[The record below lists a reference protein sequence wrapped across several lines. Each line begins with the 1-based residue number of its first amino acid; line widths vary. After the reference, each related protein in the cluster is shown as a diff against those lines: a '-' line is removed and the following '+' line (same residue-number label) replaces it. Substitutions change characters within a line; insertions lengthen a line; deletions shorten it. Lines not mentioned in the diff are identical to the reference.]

1 MLLRLLCATSILL
14 RLAKHKPRAYAL
26 IGRLTGNLV
35 LIEGNQ
41 LLLDVSGVGY
51 EVEVSASVLATSP
64 QSGKPLTLFTHFVV
78 REEAQLLFGFG
89 DQQERDLFR
98 AYIRINGVGP
108 KMALA
113 LISSI
118 SLPTLVSA
126 VQANEVGVLTKV
138 PGVGKKTA
146 ERLMV
151 ELKSRLDTLVPDGMS
166 AVSFAVGPADRAVG
180 REAEDALIALGYKP
194 NQATDAVQ
202 KALRAL
208 ANESGDLGT
217 EQLVTWVLRSM
228 ARGVS

>member
-1 MLLRLLCATSILL
+1 MAGL
-14 RLAKHKPRAYAL
+14 PV
-26 IGRLTGNLV
+26 V

-64 QSGKPLTLFTHFVV
+64 QAGKSLALYTHFVV

-89 DQQERDLFR
+89 DQRERDLFR

-151 ELKSRLDTLVPDGMS
+151 ELKSRLDTLMPEGMS
-166 AVSFAVGPADRAVG
+166 AVSLAVGSVDRAVG

-194 NQATDAVQ
+194 NQASDAVQ
-202 KALRAL
+202 QALRAL
-208 ANESGDLGT
+208 ANDSGDVGT

-228 ARGVS
+228 ARSV

>member
-1 MLLRLLCATSILL
+1 M
-14 RLAKHKPRAYAL
+14 

-64 QSGKPLTLFTHFVV
+64 QAGKSLALYTHFVV

-89 DQQERDLFR
+89 DQRERDLFR

-151 ELKSRLDTLVPDGMS
+151 ELKSRLDTLMPEGMS
-166 AVSFAVGPADRAVG
+166 AVSLAVGSVDRAVG

-194 NQATDAVQ
+194 NHASDAVQ
-202 KALRAL
+202 QALRAL
-208 ANESGDLGT
+208 ANDSGDVGT

-228 ARGVS
+228 ARSV

>member
-1 MLLRLLCATSILL
+1 M
-14 RLAKHKPRAYAL
+14 

-64 QSGKPLTLFTHFVV
+64 QAGKSLALYTHFVV

-89 DQQERDLFR
+89 DQRERDLFR

-151 ELKSRLDTLVPDGMS
+151 ELKSRLDTLMPEGMS
-166 AVSFAVGPADRAVG
+166 AVSLAVGSVDRAVG

-194 NQATDAVQ
+194 NQASDAVQ
-202 KALRAL
+202 QALRAL
-208 ANESGDLGT
+208 ANDSSDVGT

-228 ARGVS
+228 ARSV

>member
-1 MLLRLLCATSILL
+1 
-14 RLAKHKPRAYAL
+14 L

-51 EVEVSASVLATSP
+51 EVEVSASVLARSP
-64 QSGKPLTLFTHFVV
+64 QTGTTLALFTHFVV

-89 DQQERDLFR
+89 DRRERDLFR
-98 AYIRINGVGP
+98 AFIRINGVGP
-108 KMALA
+108 KMGLA

-118 SLPTLVSA
+118 SLEVLASA
-126 VQANEVGVLTKV
+126 VRANEVGVLTKV

-151 ELKSRLDTLVPDGMS
+151 ELRSRLDTLIPEGIGAGIRV
-166 AVSFAVGPADRAVG
+166 APAGRAAG

-194 NQATDAVQ
+194 NQAADAVEQ
-202 KALRAL
+202 AQRAL
-208 ANESGDLGT
+208 AGENASVGT

-228 ARGVS
+228 ARGN

>member
-1 MLLRLLCATSILL
+1 M
-14 RLAKHKPRAYAL
+14 

-41 LLLDVSGVGY
+41 LLLDVSGIGY
-51 EVEVSASVLATSP
+51 EVEVSASVLGTSP

-78 REEAQLLFGFG
+78 REDAQLLFGFG
-89 DQQERDLFR
+89 DQRERDLFR

-151 ELKSRLDTLVPDGMS
+151 ELKSRLDTLVPEGLS
-166 AVSFAVGPADRAVG
+166 AVSLSVGPADRAAG

-202 KALRAL
+202 QALRAM
-208 ANESGDLGT
+208 ASEPGEVGT
-217 EQLVTWVLRSM
+217 EQLVTWVLRGM
-228 ARGVS
+228 ARGA

>member
-1 MLLRLLCATSILL
+1 M
-14 RLAKHKPRAYAL
+14 

-64 QSGKPLTLFTHFVV
+64 QAGKSLALYTHFVV

-89 DQQERDLFR
+89 DQRERDLFR

-108 KMALA
+108 RMALA

-151 ELKSRLDTLVPDGMS
+151 ELKSRLDTLMPEGMS
-166 AVSFAVGPADRAVG
+166 AVSLAVGSVDRAVG

-194 NQATDAVQ
+194 NQASDAVQ
-202 KALRAL
+202 QALRAL

-228 ARGVS
+228 ARGAK

>member
-1 MLLRLLCATSILL
+1 M
-14 RLAKHKPRAYAL
+14 

-64 QSGKPLTLFTHFVV
+64 QAGKSLTLYTHFVV

-89 DQQERDLFR
+89 DQRERDLFR

-151 ELKSRLDTLVPDGMS
+151 ELKSRLDTLMPEGMS
-166 AVSFAVGPADRAVG
+166 AVSLAVGSVDRAVG

-194 NQATDAVQ
+194 NQASDAVQ
-202 KALRAL
+202 QALRAL
-208 ANESGDLGT
+208 ANDSGDVGT

-228 ARGVS
+228 ARSV

>member
-1 MLLRLLCATSILL
+1 MPLRLLCATSILL

-26 IGRLTGNLV
+26 IGRLTGKLV
-35 LIEGNQ
+35 LIEGDQ

-64 QSGKPLTLFTHFVV
+64 QLGKPLTLFTHFVV
-78 REEAQLLFGFG
+78 REDAQLLFGFG
-89 DQQERDLFR
+89 DQRERDLFR

-113 LISSI
+113 LISSV
-118 SLPTLVSA
+118 SLPTLVRA

-151 ELKSRLDTLVPDGMS
+151 ELKSRLDTLVPEGMS
-166 AVSFAVGPADRAVG
+166 AVSLSVGPADRAAG

-202 KALRAL
+202 HALRAL
-208 ANESGDLGT
+208 ASESGEVGT

-228 ARGVS
+228 ARGA

>member
-1 MLLRLLCATSILL
+1 M
-14 RLAKHKPRAYAL
+14 

-64 QSGKPLTLFTHFVV
+64 QAGKSLALYTHFVV

-89 DQQERDLFR
+89 DQRERDLFR

-151 ELKSRLDTLVPDGMS
+151 ELKSRLDTLMPEGMS
-166 AVSFAVGPADRAVG
+166 AVSLAVGSVDRAVG

-194 NQATDAVQ
+194 NQASDAVQ
-202 KALRAL
+202 QALRAL
-208 ANESGDLGT
+208 ANDSDDVGT

-228 ARGVS
+228 ARSV

>member
-1 MLLRLLCATSILL
+1 M
-14 RLAKHKPRAYAL
+14 

-64 QSGKPLTLFTHFVV
+64 QAGKSLALYTHFVV

-89 DQQERDLFR
+89 DQRERDLFR

-151 ELKSRLDTLVPDGMS
+151 ELKSRLDTLMPEGMS
-166 AVSFAVGPADRAVG
+166 AVSLAVGSVDRAVG

-194 NQATDAVQ
+194 NQASDAVQ
-202 KALRAL
+202 QALRAL
-208 ANESGDLGT
+208 ANDSGDVGT

-228 ARGVS
+228 ARSV

>member
-1 MLLRLLCATSILL
+1 M
-14 RLAKHKPRAYAL
+14 

-51 EVEVSASVLATSP
+51 EVEVSASVLASSP
-64 QSGKPLTLFTHFVV
+64 QTGTTLALFTHFVV

-89 DQQERDLFR
+89 DRRERDLFR
-98 AYIRINGVGP
+98 AFIRINGVGP
-108 KMALA
+108 KMGLA

-118 SLPTLVSA
+118 SLEVLASA
-126 VQANEVGVLTKV
+126 VRANEVGVLTKV

-151 ELKSRLDTLVPDGMS
+151 ELRSRLDTLIPEGIGAGIRVAP
-166 AVSFAVGPADRAVG
+166 AVRAAG

-194 NQATDAVQ
+194 NQAADAVEQ
-202 KALRAL
+202 AQRAL
-208 ANESGDLGT
+208 AGENASVGT

-228 ARGVS
+228 ARGN

>member
-1 MLLRLLCATSILL
+1 MPLRLLCATSILL
-14 RLAKHKPRAYAL
+14 RLAEHKPRAYAL

-51 EVEVSASVLATSP
+51 EVEVSASVLGTSP

-78 REEAQLLFGFG
+78 REDAQLLFGFG
-89 DQQERDLFR
+89 DQRERDLFR

-151 ELKSRLDTLVPDGMS
+151 ELKSRLDTLVPEGLS
-166 AVSFAVGPADRAVG
+166 AVSLSVGPADRAAG

-202 KALRAL
+202 QALRAM
-208 ANESGDLGT
+208 ASEPGEVGT
-217 EQLVTWVLRSM
+217 EQLVTWVLRGM
-228 ARGVS
+228 ARGA

>member
-1 MLLRLLCATSILL
+1 M
-14 RLAKHKPRAYAL
+14 

-64 QSGKPLTLFTHFVV
+64 QAGKSLALYTHFVV

-89 DQQERDLFR
+89 DQRERDLFR

-151 ELKSRLDTLVPDGMS
+151 ELKSRLDTLMPEGMS
-166 AVSFAVGPADRAVG
+166 AVSLAAGAVDRAVG

-194 NQATDAVQ
+194 NQASDAVQ
-202 KALRAL
+202 QALRAL
-208 ANESGDLGT
+208 ANDSGDVGT